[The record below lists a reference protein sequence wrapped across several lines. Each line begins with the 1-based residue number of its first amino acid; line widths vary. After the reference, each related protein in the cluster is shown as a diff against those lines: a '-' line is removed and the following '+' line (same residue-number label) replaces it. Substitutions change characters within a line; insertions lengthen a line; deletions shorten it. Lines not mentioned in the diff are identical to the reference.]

1 MAQVY
6 EYTGVVEEVHQ
17 TETVGQNGFQKREI
31 IIGNDLGDPSKYP
44 NPKKFVF
51 KKDKCQLL
59 DMFRKGQRVKV
70 KFALDGR
77 RWDGPRGTQ
86 FFVDLTGISIFKADG
101 DSGAS
106 GGTHTAPPPA
116 EPPHEQVDYHEVQDD
131 MPF

>member
-6 EYTGVVEEVHQ
+6 EYTGVVEEVF
-17 TETVGQNGFQKREI
+17 ETRTFGESGFQKREI
-31 IIGNDLGDPSKYP
+31 IVGNDIDDQSKYP
-44 NPKKFVF
+44 NPKKFTF

-86 FFVDLTGISIFKADG
+86 YFVDLTGISIFKADG

-106 GGTHTAPPPA
+106 GGSHTEPNPA
-116 EPPHEQVDYHEVQDD
+116 EPTHEQVNYEDADD